1 MITVLTGENSF
12 EIHEA
17 LQALRDAFDGQPE
30 QFDGSMLTL
39 NQLPEM
45 MMGSSLFAEKRL
57 VVIHDL
63 SLNNDLWTRL
73 TEWLPRVSD
82 DIHLVL
88 VETKP
93 DKRTSSYKALKELAN
108 LQEFVALNERDRT
121 KVEEWVVKRA
131 QERSVPIDTSLARH
145 LVERVGVDQWQ
156 LSHAIDKLALVDVID
171 RDTIDE
177 VIDAIP
183 SENVFQLF
191 ELALSGKRER
201 LRDILRTLELTE
213 DPYTVFA
220 LLSSQVLQLVALA
233 MAEETDNPVK
243 DFGIHPYVA
252 GKLKAQ
258 AKKMSKRDAQ
268 QLSVLFAK
276 ADADIK
282 TSRGE
287 PWLVI
292 EQALLKVTS

>member
-131 QERSVPIDTSLARH
+131 QEQSVPIDTSLARH